1 MKIPF
6 ENPKNLLLA
15 IEGLIYE
22 GIPFKVKKFKDEE
35 YISLVRTYWVLE
47 TDYERYEGEEK

>member
-1 MKIPF
+1 MIVTF

-22 GIPFKVKKFKDEE
+22 GIPFKVKKIRDEE
-35 YISLVRTYWVLE
+35 YISVVRTYWVLE
-47 TDYERYEGEEK
+47 DDYERYEGEEK